1 MGLDNI
7 PTVYPCVKQGS
18 AVVILKP
25 PLVEGGEPHETI
37 DCDATQSAGGCPWA
51 IAAVGRGR
59 GAIGMMGTDCWYRG
73 KVGTYMLQLL
83 HEAGYDPPVQ
93 GGFYGPDETNLSPEY
108 CAILGRWMAEHV
120 EVYARLVAEHGTDY
134 GDRAEAA
141 INDYRYAAWWLTWIA
156 EAGDGAKAWW

>member
-7 PTVYPCVKQGS
+7 PAVYPCVKQGS
-18 AVVILKP
+18 AVLTTDERGV
-25 PLVEGGEPHETI
+25 I
-37 DCDATQSAGGCPWA
+37 DCAATQEAGGCPWA
-51 IAAVGRGR
+51 IAQERDRGTP
-59 GAIGMMGTDCWYRG
+59 ITGMLGTDCWYRG